1 MPKRQAGQ
9 GGVPMDMQKFIA
21 GNVFD
26 AYKTL
31 GCHLEVVGAV
41 FRTYAPNA
49 SRVSLIGEFS
59 GWKELDMFRDTQ
71 SGIWECYVSSAEADM
86 MYKYRI
92 YDSNGYATEHCDPY
106 GYGMEL
112 RPNWASIIRDMS
124 SYQFQDE
131 EWMRER
137 NDRKSEALN
146 IYELHLGSWLK
157 NYDSETGWLSYA
169 QIAEPLALYV
179 KDLGYNCIELLPIA
193 EYPADNSWG
202 YQGSG
207 FFSPTSRYGTADE
220 LKYFIDYMHGEG
232 ISVILDFVP
241 VHFAVDWY
249 ALARYDGTCMYEY
262 PYPDIEYSEWG
273 SKNFH
278 LARGEVRSFLQSSA
292 NYWISEYH
300 FDGIRIDAISNIIY
314 WQGNQGRGENR
325 EAVEFIRK
333 LNTGLKALHPDVM
346 LIAEDST
353 AYPGVTKAVSEGGL
367 GFDYKWD
374 MGWMNDTL
382 VYFQMPPA
390 SRKEY
395 YHKLTFSMLYYYS
408 ERFLMPLS
416 HDEVVHGKGTILQ
429 KMYGDYELKFPQ
441 ARVLYMYMYAHPG
454 KQLNFMGNEIGHF
467 REWDERREQDW
478 LLLDF
483 PKHQEFARF
492 MTDLNHFYMEH
503 PAMWKHD
510 FEREGF
516 LWIDCHQEEK
526 CIYLFKR
533 MCAEETIVLAM
544 NCSDEEQE
552 YELDQKEVGAG
563 LQLVMNSDWDIYGGT
578 QLKNQEVLY
587 AEDGKLTLKLAPFSA
602 QYYFR
607 K

>member
-1 MPKRQAGQ
+1 
-9 GGVPMDMQKFIA
+9 MDMQKFIA
-21 GNVFD
+21 GAAFD
-26 AYKTL
+26 AYKIL
-31 GCHLEVVGAV
+31 GCHMEVVGAV

-49 SRVSLIGEFS
+49 SRVSIIGDFS
-59 GWKELDMFRDTQ
+59 KWNELNMFRDAKT
-71 SGIWECYVSSAEADM
+71 GIWECYVPKAEEGM
-86 MYKYRI
+86 LYKYRI
-92 YDSNGYATEHCDPY
+92 YDSNGYPIEHCDPY
-106 GYGMEL
+106 GYGMQL
-112 RPNWASIIRDMS
+112 RPDWASIVRDEN
-124 SYQFQDE
+124 SYLFQDE
-131 EWMRER
+131 EWMSKR
-137 NDRKSEALN
+137 NDRKAEALN
-146 IYELHLGSWLK
+146 IYEVHLGSWIQDEQK
-157 NYDSETGWLSYA
+157 ENGWMSYA
-169 QIAEPLALYV
+169 ELAEPLAAYV
-179 KDLGYNCIELLPIA
+179 KEKGYNCIELLPIA
-193 EYPADNSWG
+193 EYPSDNSWG
-202 YQGSG
+202 YQGTG
-207 FFSPTSRYGTADE
+207 FFSPTARYGTMDE
-220 LKYFIDYMHGEG
+220 LKYFVDYMHGNG

-249 ALARYDGTCMYEY
+249 GLARYDGTCLYEY

-300 FDGIRIDAISNIIY
+300 FDGIRIDALSNILY
-314 WQGNQGRGENR
+314 WQGNQGRGENH
-325 EAVEFIRK
+325 AAIEFVRNF
-333 LNTGLKALHPDVM
+333 NTGLKALHPDVM

-353 AYPGVTKAVSEGGL
+353 AYPGVTKAVEDGGL

-382 VYFQMPPA
+382 AYFRMPPA
-390 SRKEY
+390 AREAH
-395 YHKLTFSMLYYYS
+395 YHKLTFSMWYFYS

-429 KMYGDYELKFPQ
+429 KMHGEYEEKFSQ

-483 PKHQEFARF
+483 PKHQELAQF
-492 MTDLNHFYMEH
+492 MVDLNHIYMEY
-503 PAMWKHD
+503 PAFWKHD
-510 FEREGF
+510 FDREGF

-533 MCAEETIVLAM
+533 MCEEQTILVAM

-552 YELDQKEVGAG
+552 YELTQEEVGDG
-563 LQLVMNSDWDIYGGT
+563 LELLLDSNWDIYGGD
-578 QLKNQEVLY
+578 KEKAEEVLI
-587 AEDGKLTLKLAPFSA
+587 AEDGEFVLKLAPFSA